1 MTTLSRLEAVVRDT
15 AQLDTLQPGV
25 RLGVE
30 SLLSAVRVALE
41 GLITD
46 MGVTQPAQARV
57 VTRDVVQWV
66 REAVVVQCSMCV
78 RQEMGQRQ

>member
-1 MTTLSRLEAVVRDT
+1 LTTLSRLEAVVRDT
-15 AQLDTLQPGV
+15 VQLDTVQPGGAS
-25 RLGVE
+25 GVE

-46 MGVTQPAQARV
+46 MGVMQPAQARV

-78 RQEMGQRQ
+78 RQEMGQKQ